1 MKKIFAVLALALIAF
16 APVIASA
23 DSVSYLQGQQNQV
36 VTGGSQAQ
44 LYIGFAGQTQ
54 AGGQSSLQSQT
65 SLNAAGHASATTVF
79 GPFGIVLGGVAN
91 AGSVAA
97 NGNNTQGQ
105 GSSYIQG
112 QGGAGLAI
120 GAQRQGTVQSQG
132 QFQLSTGS
140 ASN

>member
-23 DSVSYLQGQQNQV
+23 DSVGYLQGQQNQV
-36 VTGGSQAQ
+36 VVGASQTQ
-44 LYIGFAGQTQ
+44 VYLGFAGQTQ
-54 AGGQSSLQSQT
+54 AGGQSSLQAQT

-91 AGSVAA
+91 AGTVVA

-105 GSSYIQG
+105 GSNYIQG
-112 QGGAGLAI
+112 QGGAGLAV
-120 GAQRQGTVQSQG
+120 GVQHQGIVQSQG

-140 ASN
+140 GSN